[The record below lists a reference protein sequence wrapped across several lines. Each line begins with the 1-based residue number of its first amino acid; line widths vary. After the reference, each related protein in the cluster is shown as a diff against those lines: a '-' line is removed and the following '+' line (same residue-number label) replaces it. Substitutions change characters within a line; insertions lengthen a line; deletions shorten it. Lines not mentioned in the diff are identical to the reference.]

1 MNDNH
6 STNYQPQRRAMTEEE
21 IRTRQT
27 KRRQEAMKKRKKQR
41 TIFFS
46 ACAAILILLILGI
59 VLLCRSCS
67 SGKANDTL
75 TGSLSSAVSDSRIV
89 GSYILSDDSCTYV
102 FKEDATG
109 YLQLTGG
116 SQYEF
121 NYILKDDTLSID
133 FKSSAITDSKYT
145 VAFKSD
151 GITLTAVEGTISP
164 GTEYKLNKMP

>member
-1 MNDNH
+1 MSNIPSNDNRKQ
-6 STNYQPQRRAMTEEE
+6 SISEEE
-21 IRTRQT
+21 IRTRRA
-27 KRRQEAMKKRKKQR
+27 KRRKEAMKKRKKQQS
-41 TIFFS
+41 IFFS
-46 ACAAILILLILGI
+46 VCAAILILLTVII
-59 VLLCRSCS
+59 VLICRSCS

-102 FKEDATG
+102 FKADATG

-151 GITLTAVEGTISP
+151 GIILTAAEGTISP